1 VDRDE
6 LKKMIADYMEK
17 GFLENILD
25 MFRHDRSLYA
35 MTGDL
40 LRDERLRVR
49 IGVTALIEELSEER
63 PEESRLAAPSLLPLL
78 NDNNP
83 TIRGDAAY
91 LIGLIGGKDNL
102 ESLKPLLNDTDPQVV
117 EIVKEILDQS
127 DE

>member
-63 PEESRLAAPSLLPLL
+63 PEESRLAAPSLLQLL

>member
-1 VDRDE
+1 MDRDE